1 MPSSHKNNSTRS
13 RGARGEELAA
23 RYLIEKG
30 FILLDRNYRDNL
42 SRGEI
47 DLIARI
53 GTCLVF
59 IEVKAGRGSAFGS
72 PESWVDARKQMRIA
86 RAANRYLQDHLL
98 QDAECRFDVIGIHM
112 DRKPPE
118 VVHIEQA
125 FWSVL

>member
-1 MPSSHKNNSTRS
+1 MPSYHKNNSTRS

-59 IEVKAGRGSAFGS
+59 IEVKAGRGAAFGS

-112 DRKPPE
+112 DRNPPE

>member
-59 IEVKAGRGSAFGS
+59 IEVKAGRGSAFGP
-72 PESWVDARKQMRIA
+72 PESWVAARKQMRIA